1 MNIGTLT
8 IEMAAN
14 VARLSK
20 DMDAARRTVER
31 TFGSIEKDV
40 ARLKDMIG
48 GLFAGVSATMF
59 VGKLVD
65 VQRQFDVLNSSLIT
79 VTGSSEAAAK
89 EFAWIKQFASTTPY
103 QLAEVTSAF
112 VKMKALGLDA
122 SQKALQSYG
131 NTASAMGK
139 GLDQMIEAVA
149 DAATG
154 EFERL
159 KEFGIRAN
167 KQGEQVTLTFQGVSK
182 TIGNSAAEITA
193 YLQSIGEN
201 QFAGAME
208 ERAKTLDGAI
218 SNLADTWDEL
228 FRTINEEQAGGLIYD
243 SVKLAS
249 GAIKDLITII
259 KALNGAT
266 QENTTQTGAMA
277 AIQEGLAI
285 VFETVS
291 VLGVN
296 VKYVLVQIGKEI
308 GGIAAQAAAILSGNF
323 SQAAEIRR
331 MMVADAE
338 AARREVDETT
348 ARILNARREA
358 RQAGA
363 AQQAVTQ
370 SAPAMTRALGG
381 SSDAAKKFEEQL
393 SKLLAKINGKES
405 GVDSDF
411 YSNMQLLRT
420 AFDKGK
426 ISLEEF
432 QAVAERY
439 IKQQKFYQDEVKAAA
454 DAAEEL
460 RKAEEKARQEREKA
474 IQSAEEMIDQIQF
487 ETKALQMSNVEREVA
502 IKLRELE
509 RKGIKAGS
517 AEYEEY
523 ARRIREAVVG
533 KETVEASLEQQRKAT
548 KEWEKTWDQV
558 GQSLTDAL
566 MRGFEAGDGFG
577 KNFVKSLQ
585 NTLKT
590 TVLKMAVQAVVSPVS
605 SGIGQMIGIPGAG
618 DSSSI
623 GGLLSTG
630 SSLANLAG
638 VGGLLGGFS
647 AGYAS
652 MAAEMAAGSSFV
664 GPSVAAANGALGA
677 GAATASAL
685 GPIATAAP
693 YIAAALVVANA
704 VGLFGKRGGPQQGQ
718 YGEVGAGGYS
728 SSFTMSGGDALGNQ
742 ALSQSA
748 YAQAAALYAMAG
760 KKVADLTIQ
769 QGYKLD
775 PQGSASGVAYRNILV
790 GGKTLTGGTFD
801 GNNGAQ
807 WTGSNSDAAGAA
819 NFLGKLNTAE
829 IVALV
834 KEIADPKLSAAAEAL
849 LANFGELEKSL
860 PAWSIAQAS
869 QKAMTQSLM
878 TDAEKLDATSETL
891 HRQFAA
897 MGMSMPTSTSGLKS
911 LVDGLDLTTQSGQDT
926 LASLKDLVPAF
937 VAFDQQTQAT
947 RDALEQQMDGVAKA
961 IEAMGMTALEKSLS
975 DISAATRAAIEQA
988 AKLSATEEQLAKV
1001 RELGAKQAAALL
1013 GSEASKAYTGL
1024 LTASGKQIEAMQ
1036 FQLAEAQ
1043 AAYSTAVSALAD
1055 DNKISIDQVNEYI
1068 QKAGSLDAAA
1078 KQYWGE
1084 LGDAQDAQTQRK
1096 KQLLIEMVN
1105 AATAVDTLDKQL
1117 ADARVAAQKE
1127 SNDAQLAAQKE
1138 ASDQLSAL
1146 MAQRLEWQ
1154 TQLDILQ
1161 GKTTQQQI
1169 ERDKQLASTADAA
1182 TQSIMRQV
1190 FALQDQEAAASA
1202 ATAAIEAAAERAR
1215 AIAAKQRDLD
1225 IQLMEARGQSAAAL
1239 AARRA
1244 DALAALENEH
1254 LRSTQQQIWM
1264 AQDAAAAQEAAAK
1277 AAEEQRRVQQELVDG
1292 WKRTAESIINTVKGL
1307 TGSMFDEAQG
1317 FAKVQA
1323 DFAIAAAAAR
1333 AGDQTAANSLP
1344 DLAKALVDLGKVNS
1358 VTAVEQELLTA
1369 RTAGVLR
1376 DVVSGIGSKFGI
1388 EVPAFA
1394 NGGSFGGGL
1403 RMVGERGRELE
1414 ITGPSHIYSAGQTR
1428 DIMGDLIG
1436 ELRGLRAENAGL
1448 REIIDR
1454 RLALIEMH
1462 TEQTSKG
1469 MHGENRAPVLV
1480 EIAPP

>member
-1 MNIGTLT
+1 MADNSTKIVISADTSAATTSIKNFSATLEGLSGKVAGLSTMAGHVGSAFAILATGGAAAGGLGAVVKGAIDAADKLNDLSQQVGISVKALAGYELAANQSGTSLEAIGRGVKGLSQNLLENGKALSAAGITAKDADGAMRQIADLFSQMPDGIEKTTLAT
-8 IEMAAN
+8 KLFGKSGMEMIPMLNMGSKGLNDAAEKSEKYAAAMAALAPQADAFN
-14 VARLSK
+14 DSLGELSMSGKILGLTLANDMMPFLLQTSSAMALAAQQGGIMEAALVGLGGALSPLSVLYKGFMNTLDEANLKLLEFFNAGEK
-20 DMDAARRTVER
+20 DGSRKKLAADIARRNQEILTLIPAAAKAVEKQEIGPPKINTEAWR
-31 TFGSIEKDV
+31 KQAEELKKALKIGDDGVASIKKTGDEYGNLIKSLNERLAVSKLESSSIEKLTTGEKEYAKFLAGSKFANDAV
-40 ARLKDMIG
+40 ARALYERIIAEEK
-48 GLFAGVSATMF
+48 
-59 VGKLVD
+59 
-65 VQRQFDVLNSSLIT
+65 
-79 VTGSSEAAAK
+79 AAAGAEEWAKIKK
-89 EFAWIKQFASTTPY
+89 EWNDGLRKEADERLRAIEALEDQAIK
-103 QLAEVTSAF
+103 AEAELETY
-112 VKMKALGLDA
+112 GLTK
-122 SQKALQSYG
+122 S
-131 NTASAMGK
+131 
-139 GLDQMIEAVA
+139 MIEAV
-149 DAATG
+149 TIS
-154 EFERL
+154 RL
-159 KEFGIRAN
+159 
-167 KQGEQVTLTFQGVSK
+167 
-182 TIGNSAAEITA
+182 
-193 YLQSIGEN
+193 
-201 QFAGAME
+201 
-208 ERAKTLDGAI
+208 
-218 SNLADTWDEL
+218 
-228 FRTINEEQAGGLIYD
+228 EEQRVMAA
-243 SVKLAS
+243 K
-249 GAIKDLITII
+249 
-259 KALNGAT
+259 NGAS
-266 QENTTQTGAMA
+266 E
-277 AIQEGLAI
+277 
-285 VFETVS
+285 ETIAN
-291 VLGVN
+291 LER
-296 VKYVLVQIGKEI
+296 EI
-308 GGIAAQAAAILSGNF
+308 
-323 SQAAEIRR
+323 
-331 MMVADAE
+331 
-338 AARREVDETT
+338 AARRLIRD
-348 ARILNARREA
+348 
-358 RQAGA
+358 
-363 AQQAVTQ
+363 
-370 SAPAMTRALGG
+370 ALQGVEG
-381 SSDAAKKFEEQL
+381 RDAAKK
-393 SKLLAKINGKES
+393 
-405 GVDSDF
+405 
-411 YSNMQLLRT
+411 
-420 AFDKGK
+420 
-426 ISLEEF
+426 
-432 QAVAERY
+432 
-439 IKQQKFYQDEVKAAA
+439 
-454 DAAEEL
+454 AAEE
-460 RKAEEKARQEREKA
+460 
-474 IQSAEEMIDQIQF
+474 SA
-487 ETKALQMSNVEREVA
+487 
-502 IKLRELE
+502 
-509 RKGIKAGS
+509 
-517 AEYEEY
+517 
-523 ARRIREAVVG
+523 
-533 KETVEASLEQQRKAT
+533 
-548 KEWEKTWDQV
+548 KEWEKFSSQIE
-558 GQSLTDAL
+558 QSITDAL

-577 KNFVKSLQ
+577 KSFVKSLQ

-605 SGIGQMIGIPGAG
+605 SGIGQMLGMPGAG
-618 DSSSI
+618 
-623 GGLLSTG
+623 GGAVGDILSTG

-638 VGGLLGGFS
+638 VGGSLGGFS

-693 YIAAALVVANA
+693 YIAAALVIANA
-704 VGLFGKRGGPQQGQ
+704 TGMFGKRGGPQQGE
-718 YGEVGAGGYS
+718 YGQFGAGGYQANT
-728 SSFTMSGGDALGNQ
+728 TMSGGDALGNK
-742 ALSQSA
+742 ALNESA
-748 YAQAAALYAMAG
+748 YNQAAALYAMAG
-760 KKVADLTIQ
+760 KKIADITIQ

-775 PQGSASGVAYRNILV
+775 PQGTSQGLAYRNILV
-790 GGKTLTGGTFD
+790 GGKMITPQNLAMFG
-801 GNNGAQ
+801 
-807 WTGSNSDAAGAA
+807 NSDSASAAAL
-819 NFLGKLNTAE
+819 LGKLNTAE

-869 QKAMTQSLM
+869 QQALTQSLM

-1161 GKTTQQQI
+1161 EKTTQQQI

-1190 FALQDQEAAASA
+1190 FALQDQKAAAAAAS
-1202 ATAAIEAAAERAR
+1202 AAIEAAAERAR

-1225 IQLMEARGQSAAAL
+1225 IQLLEVRGQSAAAT

-1244 DALAALENEH
+1244 DVLSALENEQ
-1254 LRSTQQQIWM
+1254 LRATQQQIWM
-1264 AQDAAAAQEAAAK
+1264 AQDATVAQEAAAK

-1292 WKRTAESIINTVKGL
+1292 WKRTAESIIGTVKSL
-1307 TGSMFDEAQG
+1307 TGSMFDETQG
-1317 FAKVQA
+1317 FAKAQA
-1323 DFAIAAAAAR
+1323 DFAIATAAAK
-1333 AGDQTAANSLP
+1333 AGDQVAANSLP

-1358 VTAVEQELLTA
+1358 VTAIDQALLTA
-1369 RTAGVLR
+1369 RTAGALR
-1376 DVVSGIGSKFGI
+1376 DVVGGIGNRFGI

-1394 NGGSFGGGL
+1394 AGGKFGGGL
-1403 RMVGERGRELE
+1403 RMVGESGPELE

-1428 DIMGDLIG
+1428 DVMGDLIG
-1436 ELRGLRAENAGL
+1436 EIRGLREENASL
-1448 REIIDR
+1448 RRVIDE
-1454 RLALIEMH
+1454 RLMHIEMH
-1462 TEQTSKG
+1462 TLDTSKG
-1469 MHGENRAPVLV
+1469 VHGENRAPILTEAVQ
-1480 EIAPP
+1480 

>member
-1 MNIGTLT
+1 MADNSTKIVISADTSAATTSIKNFSATLEGLSGKVAGLSTMAGHVGSAFAILATGGAAAGGLGAVVKGAIDAADKLNDLSQQVGISVKALAGYELAANQSGTSLEAIGRGVKGLSQNLLENGKALSAAGITAKDADGAMRQIADLFSQMPDGIEKTTLAT
-8 IEMAAN
+8 KLFGKSGMEMIPMLNMGSKGLNDAAEKSEKYAAAMAALAPQADAFN
-14 VARLSK
+14 DSLGELSMSGKILGLTLANDMMPFLLQTSSAMALAAQQGGIMEAALVGLGGALSPLSVLYKGFMNTLDEANLKLLEFFNAGEK
-20 DMDAARRTVER
+20 DGSRKKLAADIARRNQEILTLIPAAAKAVEKQEIGPPKINTEAWR
-31 TFGSIEKDV
+31 KQAEELKKALKIGDDGVASIKKTGDEYGNLIKSLNERLAVSKLESSSIEKLTTGEKEYAKFLAGSKFANDAV
-40 ARLKDMIG
+40 ARALYERIIAEEK
-48 GLFAGVSATMF
+48 
-59 VGKLVD
+59 
-65 VQRQFDVLNSSLIT
+65 
-79 VTGSSEAAAK
+79 AAAGAEEWAKIKK
-89 EFAWIKQFASTTPY
+89 EWNDGLRKEADERLRAIEALEDQAIK
-103 QLAEVTSAF
+103 AEAELETY
-112 VKMKALGLDA
+112 GLTK
-122 SQKALQSYG
+122 S
-131 NTASAMGK
+131 
-139 GLDQMIEAVA
+139 MIEAV
-149 DAATG
+149 TIS
-154 EFERL
+154 RL
-159 KEFGIRAN
+159 
-167 KQGEQVTLTFQGVSK
+167 
-182 TIGNSAAEITA
+182 
-193 YLQSIGEN
+193 
-201 QFAGAME
+201 
-208 ERAKTLDGAI
+208 
-218 SNLADTWDEL
+218 
-228 FRTINEEQAGGLIYD
+228 EEQRVMAA
-243 SVKLAS
+243 K
-249 GAIKDLITII
+249 
-259 KALNGAT
+259 NGAS
-266 QENTTQTGAMA
+266 E
-277 AIQEGLAI
+277 
-285 VFETVS
+285 ETIAN
-291 VLGVN
+291 LER
-296 VKYVLVQIGKEI
+296 EI
-308 GGIAAQAAAILSGNF
+308 
-323 SQAAEIRR
+323 
-331 MMVADAE
+331 
-338 AARREVDETT
+338 AARR
-348 ARILNARREA
+348 RIRD
-358 RQAGA
+358 
-363 AQQAVTQ
+363 
-370 SAPAMTRALGG
+370 ALQGVEG
-381 SSDAAKKFEEQL
+381 RDAAKK
-393 SKLLAKINGKES
+393 
-405 GVDSDF
+405 
-411 YSNMQLLRT
+411 
-420 AFDKGK
+420 
-426 ISLEEF
+426 
-432 QAVAERY
+432 
-439 IKQQKFYQDEVKAAA
+439 
-454 DAAEEL
+454 AAEE
-460 RKAEEKARQEREKA
+460 
-474 IQSAEEMIDQIQF
+474 SA
-487 ETKALQMSNVEREVA
+487 
-502 IKLRELE
+502 
-509 RKGIKAGS
+509 
-517 AEYEEY
+517 
-523 ARRIREAVVG
+523 
-533 KETVEASLEQQRKAT
+533 
-548 KEWEKTWDQV
+548 KEWEKFSSQIE
-558 GQSLTDAL
+558 QSITDAL

-577 KNFVKSLQ
+577 KSFVKSLQ

-605 SGIGQMIGIPGAG
+605 SGIGQMLGMPGAG
-618 DSSSI
+618 
-623 GGLLSTG
+623 GGAVGDILSTG
-630 SSLANLAG
+630 SSLANLDG
-638 VGGLLGGFS
+638 VGGSLGGFS

-693 YIAAALVVANA
+693 YIAAALVIANA
-704 VGLFGKRGGPQQGQ
+704 TGMFGKRGGPQQGE
-718 YGEVGAGGYS
+718 YGQFGAGGYQANT
-728 SSFTMSGGDALGNQ
+728 TMSGGDALGNK
-742 ALSQSA
+742 ALNESA
-748 YAQAAALYAMAG
+748 YNQAAALYAMAG
-760 KKVADLTIQ
+760 KKIADITIQ

-775 PQGSASGVAYRNILV
+775 PQGTSQGLAYRNILV
-790 GGKTLTGGTFD
+790 GGKMITPQNLAMFG
-801 GNNGAQ
+801 
-807 WTGSNSDAAGAA
+807 NSDSASAAAL
-819 NFLGKLNTAE
+819 LGKLNTAE

-869 QKAMTQSLM
+869 QQALTQSLM

-1161 GKTTQQQI
+1161 EKTTQQQI

-1190 FALQDQEAAASA
+1190 FALQDQKAAAAAAS
-1202 ATAAIEAAAERAR
+1202 AAIEAAAERAR

-1225 IQLMEARGQSAAAL
+1225 IQLLEVRGQSAAAT

-1244 DALAALENEH
+1244 DVLSALENEQ
-1254 LRSTQQQIWM
+1254 LRATQQQIWM
-1264 AQDAAAAQEAAAK
+1264 AQDATVAQEAAAK

-1292 WKRTAESIINTVKGL
+1292 WKRTAESIIGTVKSL
-1307 TGSMFDEAQG
+1307 TGSMFDETQG
-1317 FAKVQA
+1317 FAKAQA
-1323 DFAIAAAAAR
+1323 DFAIATAAAK
-1333 AGDQTAANSLP
+1333 AGDQVAANSLP

-1358 VTAVEQELLTA
+1358 VTAIDQALLTA
-1369 RTAGVLR
+1369 RTAGALR
-1376 DVVSGIGSKFGI
+1376 DVVGGIGNRFGI

-1394 NGGSFGGGL
+1394 AGGKFGGGL
-1403 RMVGERGRELE
+1403 RMVGEFGPELE
-1414 ITGPSHIYSAGQTR
+1414 VTGASHIYSAGQSR

-1436 ELRGLRAENAGL
+1436 EMRNLRAENAAL

-1454 RLALIEMH
+1454 RLALIELH
-1462 TEQTSKG
+1462 TLDTSKG
-1469 MHGENRAPVLV
+1469 VHGENRAPILT
-1480 EIAPP
+1480 ELA

>member
-1 MNIGTLT
+1 MADNSTKIVISADTSAATTSIKNFSATLEGLSGKVAGLSTMAGHVGSAFAILATGGAAAGGLGAVVKGAIDAADKLNDLSQQVGISVKALAGYELAANQSGTSLEAIGRGVKGLSQNLLENGKALSAAGITAKDADGAMRQIADLFSQMPDGIEKTTLAT
-8 IEMAAN
+8 KLFGKSGMEMIPMLNMGSKGLNDAAEKSEKYAAAMAALAPQADAFN
-14 VARLSK
+14 DSLGELSMSGKILGLTLANDMMPFLLQTSSAMALAAQQGGIMEAALVGLGGALSPLSVLYKGFMNTLDEANLKLLEFFNAGEK
-20 DMDAARRTVER
+20 DGSRKKLAADIARRNQEILTLIPAAAKAVEKQEIGPPKINTEAWR
-31 TFGSIEKDV
+31 KQAEELKKALKIGDDGVASIKKTGDEYGNLIKSLNERLAVSKLESSSIEKLTTGEKEYAKFLAGSKFANDAV
-40 ARLKDMIG
+40 ARALYERIIAEEK
-48 GLFAGVSATMF
+48 
-59 VGKLVD
+59 
-65 VQRQFDVLNSSLIT
+65 
-79 VTGSSEAAAK
+79 AAAGAEEWAKIKK
-89 EFAWIKQFASTTPY
+89 EWNDGLRKEADERLRAIEALEDQAIK
-103 QLAEVTSAF
+103 AEAELETY
-112 VKMKALGLDA
+112 GLTK
-122 SQKALQSYG
+122 S
-131 NTASAMGK
+131 
-139 GLDQMIEAVA
+139 MIEAV
-149 DAATG
+149 TIS
-154 EFERL
+154 RL
-159 KEFGIRAN
+159 
-167 KQGEQVTLTFQGVSK
+167 
-182 TIGNSAAEITA
+182 
-193 YLQSIGEN
+193 
-201 QFAGAME
+201 
-208 ERAKTLDGAI
+208 
-218 SNLADTWDEL
+218 
-228 FRTINEEQAGGLIYD
+228 EEQRVMAA
-243 SVKLAS
+243 K
-249 GAIKDLITII
+249 
-259 KALNGAT
+259 NGAS
-266 QENTTQTGAMA
+266 E
-277 AIQEGLAI
+277 
-285 VFETVS
+285 ETIAN
-291 VLGVN
+291 LER
-296 VKYVLVQIGKEI
+296 EI
-308 GGIAAQAAAILSGNF
+308 
-323 SQAAEIRR
+323 
-331 MMVADAE
+331 
-338 AARREVDETT
+338 AARR
-348 ARILNARREA
+348 RIRD
-358 RQAGA
+358 
-363 AQQAVTQ
+363 
-370 SAPAMTRALGG
+370 ALQGVEG
-381 SSDAAKKFEEQL
+381 RDAAKK
-393 SKLLAKINGKES
+393 
-405 GVDSDF
+405 
-411 YSNMQLLRT
+411 
-420 AFDKGK
+420 
-426 ISLEEF
+426 
-432 QAVAERY
+432 
-439 IKQQKFYQDEVKAAA
+439 
-454 DAAEEL
+454 AAEE
-460 RKAEEKARQEREKA
+460 
-474 IQSAEEMIDQIQF
+474 SA
-487 ETKALQMSNVEREVA
+487 
-502 IKLRELE
+502 
-509 RKGIKAGS
+509 
-517 AEYEEY
+517 
-523 ARRIREAVVG
+523 
-533 KETVEASLEQQRKAT
+533 
-548 KEWEKTWDQV
+548 KEWEKFSSQIE
-558 GQSLTDAL
+558 QSITDAL

-577 KNFVKSLQ
+577 KSFVKSLQ

-605 SGIGQMIGIPGAG
+605 SGIGQMLGMPGAG
-618 DSSSI
+618 
-623 GGLLSTG
+623 GGAVGDILSTG

-638 VGGLLGGFS
+638 VGGSLGGFS

-693 YIAAALVVANA
+693 YIAAALVIANA
-704 VGLFGKRGGPQQGQ
+704 TGMFGKRGGPQQGE
-718 YGEVGAGGYS
+718 YGQFGAGGYQANT
-728 SSFTMSGGDALGNQ
+728 TMSGGDALGNK
-742 ALSQSA
+742 ALNESA
-748 YAQAAALYAMAG
+748 YNQAAALYAMAG
-760 KKVADLTIQ
+760 KKIADITIQ

-775 PQGSASGVAYRNILV
+775 PQGTSQGLAYRNILV
-790 GGKTLTGGTFD
+790 GGKMITPQNLAMFG
-801 GNNGAQ
+801 
-807 WTGSNSDAAGAA
+807 NSDSASAAAL
-819 NFLGKLNTAE
+819 LGKLNTAE

-869 QKAMTQSLM
+869 QQALTQSLM

-1161 GKTTQQQI
+1161 EKTTQQQI

-1190 FALQDQEAAASA
+1190 FALQDQKAAAAAAS
-1202 ATAAIEAAAERAR
+1202 AAIEAAAERAR

-1225 IQLMEARGQSAAAL
+1225 IQLLEVRGQSAAAT

-1244 DALAALENEH
+1244 DVLSALENEQ
-1254 LRSTQQQIWM
+1254 LRATQQQIWM
-1264 AQDAAAAQEAAAK
+1264 AQDATVAQEAAAK

-1292 WKRTAESIINTVKGL
+1292 WKRTAESIIGTVKSL
-1307 TGSMFDEAQG
+1307 TGSMFDETQG
-1317 FAKVQA
+1317 FAKAQA
-1323 DFAIAAAAAR
+1323 DFAIATAAAK
-1333 AGDQTAANSLP
+1333 AGDQVAANSLP

-1358 VTAVEQELLTA
+1358 VTAIDQALLTA
-1369 RTAGVLR
+1369 RTAGALR
-1376 DVVSGIGSKFGI
+1376 DVVGGIGNRFGI

-1394 NGGSFGGGL
+1394 AGGKFGGGL
-1403 RMVGERGRELE
+1403 RMVGEFGPELE
-1414 ITGPSHIYSAGQTR
+1414 VTGASHIYSAGQSR

-1436 ELRGLRAENAGL
+1436 EMRNLRAENAAL

-1454 RLALIEMH
+1454 RLALIELH
-1462 TEQTSKG
+1462 TLDTSKG
-1469 MHGENRAPVLV
+1469 VHGENRAPILT
-1480 EIAPP
+1480 ELA